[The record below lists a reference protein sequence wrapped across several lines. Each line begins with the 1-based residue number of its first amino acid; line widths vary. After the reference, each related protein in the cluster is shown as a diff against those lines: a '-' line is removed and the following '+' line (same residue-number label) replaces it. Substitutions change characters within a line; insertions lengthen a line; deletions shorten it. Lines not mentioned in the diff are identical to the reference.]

1 MTTLEALL
9 VHPDVARLARALD
22 ERPGHK
28 IEPQAEDGRVARLA
42 AIGLVLRPGAEGHP
56 ELLMIKRAEVERDP
70 WSGHVACPGGR
81 LEPGDRD
88 LSHTAIRETWEETGI
103 DLAKDGRLLGTLDDI
118 SPRTPVLPPIIVR
131 PFVAA
136 VRPEV
141 EIVQSLEVA
150 DAFWVPIAALRERAS
165 WGMGMVAVR
174 GYGEREV
181 ATFRHGQYVV
191 WGLTERVLRQFLEYL
206 DGTSE

>member
-1 MTTLEALL
+1 VTTLDELL
-9 VHPDVARLARALD
+9 LHPDVARLARALD
-22 ERPGHK
+22 ERPGRR
-28 IEPQAEDGRVARLA
+28 IEPRTEGDVVARLA
-42 AIGLVLRPGAEGHP
+42 AIALVLRPGEEGHP
-56 ELLMIKRAEVERDP
+56 ELLMIKRAEAERDP

-88 LSHTAIRETWEETGI
+88 LEHTAIRETWEETGI
-103 DLAKDGRLLGTLDDI
+103 DLAKDGRVLGTLDDI

-141 EIVQSLEVA
+141 ELVHSFEVA
-150 DAFWVPIAALRERAS
+150 DAFWVPISALRERAS
-165 WGMGMVAVR
+165 WGMGMVTVR

-181 ATFRHGQYVV
+181 AVFRHGNYVV

-206 DGTSE
+206 DG